1 MSQEQTWP
9 RLRNG
14 KNELCGSESPLR
26 RQETQKFCE
35 VGAAVAEGKTGSLN
49 VSRVLGYCETH
60 ALRGHKLR
68 LHPGLRGKL
77 LRMRIRLLI

>member
-1 MSQEQTWP
+1 MSSFIFQLYVRKYRMSRNMSQEQTWP

-35 VGAAVAEGKTGSLN
+35 VGAAVAEGKSGSLN
-49 VSRVLGYCETH
+49 VLVY
-60 ALRGHKLR
+60 
-68 LHPGLRGKL
+68 
-77 LRMRIRLLI
+77 